1 MESWMHGLDGNSISE
16 TRNDQEMFNESEN
29 SVKCDNMFSRVASY
43 PEQQR
48 ATSRCE
54 DQFRNGVRSTGS
66 LHSQNELPEIEKEI
80 PIDKA
85 NTYLLSPG
93 NDLPYPQFTDGRP
106 NSMSPNDPDSFF
118 NIGFPFVK
126 DSQHSQHVRNPSR
139 LTESICDF
147 TSEDSGLG
155 STLSGCSDRCQ
166 CYEAVLR
173 ELLHIDRSCSRDVP
187 CSIDTSLKCQQRF
200 QDLVHMVVQC
210 GTCSQ
215 MRSNLLMLLI
225 VSMDTLISMLEVAL
239 SSRSSFLRDSLGGDL
254 ESQFASTV
262 ARGYSDA
269 NFLAQVEACPLFIGS
284 YRVRLE
290 EKSSF
295 LKHILHAR
303 LCALSSTVRILRL
316 HIQQHPQVSS
326 SKARLMMVMESDRR
340 LQLIIMKVKLWK
352 G

>member
-1 MESWMHGLDGNSISE
+1 
-16 TRNDQEMFNESEN
+16 
-29 SVKCDNMFSRVASY
+29 MFSGVASY

-200 QDLVHMVVQC
+200 QDLVHMVLQC